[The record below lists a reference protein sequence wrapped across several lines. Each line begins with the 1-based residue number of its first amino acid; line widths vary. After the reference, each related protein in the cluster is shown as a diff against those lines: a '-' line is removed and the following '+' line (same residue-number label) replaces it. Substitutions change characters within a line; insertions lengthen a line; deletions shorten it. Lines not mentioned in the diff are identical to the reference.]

1 MRTLI
6 DPEAVCRIV
15 DRRRGRPG
23 DVVAIL
29 EDIHAEYNFLPA
41 EALKIVASRTER
53 SLVDLYGMATFYR
66 GFSLEPRGRHLA
78 SVCMGTAC
86 HVRGSPTVL
95 EACQERLGI
104 RPGGTTADREFS
116 LTTVNCLGAC
126 ALGPV
131 VVTDGVYH
139 RNVRAADVPGVID
152 SVHRD
157 ERAAAPRD
165 DRRIFAVQV
174 ACPHCNRSLMS
185 DEHPLDGYPMVRLTI
200 SFGSKHGWLRLSSL
214 YGDYR
219 SQAEFRVPAGAVVHC
234 FCPHCHAELR
244 ATGLCARC
252 DAPMVSLRVRGAGT
266 VRFCSRNGCKEHMLD
281 LDTAGR

>member
-23 DVVAIL
+23 DVIAIL
-29 EDIHAEYNFLPA
+29 EDIHAEYNYLPM
-41 EALKIVASRTER
+41 EALRIIASRTER
-53 SLVDLYGMATFYR
+53 SLVDLYGVATFYR

-95 EACQERLGI
+95 EKFVEQLGVA
-104 RPGGTTADREFS
+104 PGQTTVDRDFS

-126 ALGPV
+126 ALGPIA
-131 VVTDGVYH
+131 VTDGEYH
-139 RNVRAADVPGVID
+139 RNVRAGDVPRILDGV
-152 SVHRD
+152 RR
-157 ERAAAPRD
+157 EEQAGARGD
-165 DRRIFAVQV
+165 DQRIFAVRV

-185 DEHPLDGYPMVRLTI
+185 DEHLLDGHPMVRLTAA
-200 SFGSKHGWLRLSSL
+200 FDHQHGWLRLSSL

-219 SQAEFRVPAGAVVHC
+219 SESEFLVPAGAVVQC

-244 ATGLCARC
+244 STRLCARC
-252 DAPMVSLRVRGAGT
+252 DAPMVSLLVRGAG
-266 VRFCSRNGCKEHMLD
+266 VVQFCSRNGCKEHLLD
-281 LDTAGR
+281 LDAANH